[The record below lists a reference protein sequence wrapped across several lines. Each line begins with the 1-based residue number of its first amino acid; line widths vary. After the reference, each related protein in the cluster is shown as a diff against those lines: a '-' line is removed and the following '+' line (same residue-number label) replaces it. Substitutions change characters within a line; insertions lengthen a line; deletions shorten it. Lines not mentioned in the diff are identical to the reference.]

1 MNVNDQLIKRIH
13 QKIIGGY
20 NDNFYSV
27 NDNNHIFAKC
37 KACINNMFP
46 NVNDIEK
53 KTVLKY
59 YVPLMTL
66 IHQKFNVSSKIN
78 AITND
83 DYEDMLMML
92 FPFTEYRTDIKL
104 NNVNHLIELFN
115 TTKYNKYAIN
125 NNNVNNLNNAIETR
139 CNSLRKTFNL
149 CYNSFYPNWYTIYPK
164 PFYSEYK
171 RKIKLMQLELYDL
184 WCICINLIQYD
195 NQITHPFNR
204 FEPFTVEINN
214 NKRIIDKKYVIDLY
228 DKVKPYLIRINTYS
242 KNNDLIKINDDIF
255 KRFNNNIQKD
265 IIELITIYHYVSG
278 TLSEYTTKPKVEIN
292 NDLDKCYCYLNNQ
305 TYNSIKKLNKIR
317 IEENKKNMS
326 TIEQNE
332 YDEALIYNDF
342 QLGKNIEQG
351 RNIYGLRWI
360 AQLKCFNTY
369 LNTNIMFITGGTGVG
384 KSTQIP
390 KLISYAS
397 VALLFN
403 HNSRTVCTEPRV
415 DPVLNMKRFISPQM
429 GIILPDKNGVCDEN
443 IQYHT
448 QKYHHS
454 NDNYKSPIFKIITD
468 GTLMNE
474 LNISKNF
481 LINDKNVKKEFKIIC
496 DNTKDFNYD
505 IHKDIF
511 NNLLDYDSKYNTNY
525 CHQFQLYHNVI
536 IDEVHEHNN
545 YMDLILTIMN
555 YLLIQGK
562 PIKLILIT
570 ATIENDE
577 ELFRK
582 FFYFNNKYYVDNR
595 CNFSQPGKLTTY
607 NITEHYDNSITDV
620 KTKSEKDK
628 NEMILKLINSFDNT
642 KDILVFKSGEA
653 DVINC
658 VNYLNNSIRTS
669 EYIAVPFFSRITNEL
684 KQYLMSNSHSM
695 KLSKSKISIV
705 DYDFNMM
712 QYENDAMSY
721 NKYII
726 VATNIAEASIT
737 LPSLTHVIDD
747 GLQKKKIFDYSTL
760 NDSNLQLVPIN
771 EINRQQRAGRV
782 GRKADGD
789 AYFLYRKGLLTEQK
803 VYYGITTTDIR
814 PFIFKFMPS
823 NYESSLMEI
832 DEYSLFYNNTRI
844 NINKQIISKQFY
856 LMHPLI
862 LYQEKYKNVDLNN
875 TMLGLMNNYYDFG
888 LIDKDVHGKHMFI
901 KNKFGTYI
909 TSLTNSLPLLQ
920 LQDVLCI
927 INAYQLN
934 CVEEMINL
942 ISIKSFKDSLIIMN
956 LIKNYPS
963 NKKSDYLTLANYLT
977 AVEYKLFNGSLNNFL
992 INLLNEANVKNY
1004 TKAKEYINDIFT
1016 LYISDDSLSQR
1027 INKLN
1032 QKNIKLLDVNN
1043 FVIGEIGEK
1052 RKAKLISFKNKLL
1065 TALTNYF
1072 TTKCDIV
1079 LNLLLINKTID
1090 NKHFVN
1096 NNITSYYKVQDVNT
1110 FNTVD
1115 EIIKSQSLYDRIS
1128 YLLVRYDT
1136 SNVLMNVV
1144 NKKLSDDSELYI
1156 NIVDMNIY
1164 YLLKYTYYFED
1175 IYKPRA
1181 SLSTYYYSKQP
1192 SSLFVYSMDQ
1202 ITITKTINY
1211 NAIEIN
1217 GFFFKHIINNNLLK
1231 FMPKTIM
1238 SNYHNITASN
1248 DNQTELIDM
1257 MTSF

>member
-13 QKIIGGY
+13 QKIIGGD
-20 NDNFYSV
+20 NDDFYSE
-27 NDNNHIFAKC
+27 NDNNHIFTKC

-53 KTVLKY
+53 NTVLKY

-66 IHQKFNVSSKIN
+66 IHQKFNVSSKN
-78 AITND
+78 NSITNN
-83 DYEDMLMML
+83 DYEDVLMML
-92 FPFTEYRTDIKL
+92 FPFTEYNTETKL
-104 NNVNHLIELFN
+104 SNVNHLIDLFII
-115 TTKYNKYAIN
+115 TKYNKYSIN
-125 NNNVNNLNNAIETR
+125 NKNAYELNDVIKVR
-139 CNSLRKTFNL
+139 CRSLMKTFEI

-171 RKIKLMQLELYDL
+171 RKIKLLQLEPYDL
-184 WCICINLIQYD
+184 WCICMNLIHYD
-195 NQITHPFNR
+195 NQISHPFNR
-204 FEPFTVEINN
+204 FEPFKIEDFNNRIINKWYVRNLYSKVKDYLITINDYAKTNN
-214 NKRIIDKKYVIDLY
+214 NL
-228 DKVKPYLIRINTYS
+228 S
-242 KNNDLIKINDDIF
+242 KINEIF
-255 KRFNNNIQKD
+255 KTFNSGIQSN

-278 TLSEYTTKPKVEIN
+278 TLSEYTTKPKKEI
-292 NDLDKCYCYLNNQ
+292 DDELDECYFYLNNK
-305 TYNSIKKLNKIR
+305 TYKSIKELNKKR
-317 IEENKKNMS
+317 IDENKKNM
-326 TIEQNE
+326 TDVEQKE
-332 YDEALIYNDF
+332 YDESLKYNDF
-342 QLGKNIEQG
+342 QLGLNIDQG
-351 RNIYGLRWI
+351 RNIYGLQWV
-360 AQLKCFNTY
+360 AQLKCFNTF
-369 LNTNIMFITGGTGVG
+369 LHTNIMFVTGGTGVG

-397 VALLFN
+397 VALSFI

-429 GIILPDKNGVCDEN
+429 GIILPDKNGVSDDN

-448 QKYHHS
+448 QKHHHA
-454 NDNYKSPIFKIITD
+454 NDNYKSSVFKMMTD
-468 GTLMNE
+468 GSLMNE
-474 LNISKNF
+474 LNITKNF
-481 LINDKNVKKEFKIIC
+481 LIHDKLIEKEFKKIC
-496 DNTKDFNYD
+496 DNNKEFVYNEKKSVFD
-505 IHKDIF
+505 
-511 NNLLDYDSKYNTNY
+511 NLLEYDNTYDTNY
-525 CHQFQLYHNVI
+525 CNQFQLYHNVI

-545 YMDLILTIMN
+545 YMDLILTIIN
-555 YLLIQGK
+555 YLIIRGK

-582 FFYFNNKYYVDNR
+582 YFYFINRHYVDNR
-595 CNFSQPGKLTTY
+595 CNFSKPGQTTTY
-607 NITEHYDNSITDV
+607 KITEHYDNAIIDV
-620 KTKSEKDK
+620 STTSEKSK
-628 NEMILKLINSFDNT
+628 NETILKLINSFDNA

-669 EYIAVPFFSRITNEL
+669 EYIAIPFFSRITNEL

-712 QYENDAMSY
+712 QYENDAMIY

-832 DEYSLFYNNTRI
+832 DERSLLTDNTVIKIQDKIVSNNFYLIHPLTVYKEKRK
-844 NINKQIISKQFY
+844 NIN
-856 LMHPLI
+856 
-862 LYQEKYKNVDLNN
+862 LNN
-875 TMLGLMNNYYDFG
+875 TMIGLMSFYYDLG
-888 LIDKDVHGKHMFI
+888 LIDKDASGRNIYV
-901 KNKFGTYI
+901 KNKVGAYI
-909 TSLTNSLPLLQ
+909 TTLTNYLALVQ
-920 LQDVLCI
+920 LQDILCI
-927 INAYQLN
+927 VGAYQLD
-934 CVEEMINL
+934 CVEEIVNL
-942 ISIKSFKDSLIIMN
+942 ISIKSFRDNLIMMN
-956 LIKNYPS
+956 LINKYPS
-963 NKKSDYLTLANYLT
+963 NKRSDYLTLTNYLNK
-977 AVEYKLFNGSLNNFL
+977 VEYELFNGSLNNFL
-992 INLLNEANVKNY
+992 IDLLNKANVNDYAEANIYVKNIFMTY
-1004 TKAKEYINDIFT
+1004 TSSSAIKQLIDK
-1016 LYISDDSLSQR
+1016 LSDTNIGLLEVDS
-1027 INKLN
+1027 
-1032 QKNIKLLDVNN
+1032 

-1096 NNITSYYKVQDVNT
+1096 NSITSYYKVQDVNT

-1136 SNVLMNVV
+1136 SNILMNIV

-1156 NIVDMNIY
+1156 NIVNMNIY

-1175 IYKPRA
+1175 INKPRA

-1202 ITITKTINY
+1202 ITLTRTVNY
-1211 NAIEIN
+1211 KATEIN

-1231 FMPKTIM
+1231 FIPKTIM
-1238 SNYHNITASN
+1238 HNYHIITSSN